1 MGLDWLDSLT
11 SFTFVIYI
19 YIYIYIYITSHPMKH
34 LPIPRHREVE
44 PLEAEARKMFLSFEF
59 KGKTTVN

>member
-1 MGLDWLDSLT
+1 
-11 SFTFVIYI
+11 
-19 YIYIYIYITSHPMKH
+19 MKH

>member
-11 SFTFVIYI
+11 SFTFV
-19 YIYIYIYITSHPMKH
+19 IYIYITSHPMKH